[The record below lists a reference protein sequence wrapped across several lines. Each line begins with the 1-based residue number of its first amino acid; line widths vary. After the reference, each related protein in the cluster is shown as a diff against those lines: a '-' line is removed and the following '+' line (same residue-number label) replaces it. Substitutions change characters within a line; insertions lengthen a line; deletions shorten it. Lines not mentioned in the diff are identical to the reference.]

1 MSSPSYSSY
10 DPRCPD
16 YPPPRRATPQRP
28 RQTKAKDPRLQDCSG
43 SLTPP
48 SATSPPH
55 PNGQEESEVYNP
67 EFPAF
72 SPTSPPLYRP
82 GLSPVYHPST
92 TPPYNPSSPVY
103 HPSTT
108 PPYNP
113 SSPVYHP
120 STTPPYNPS
129 SPVYEQ
135 AYRAP
140 LPAVHY
146 TDPPAYGTS
155 SAYGS
160 TLGYGGS
167 TGAYGR
173 TSFHETRPLSSE
185 ASLPPPAERHFPG
198 FFPSSFAKTYARP
211 RYDTIRRRHKR
222 R

>member
-82 GLSPVYHPST
+82 GL
-92 TPPYNPSSPVY
+92 
-103 HPSTT
+103 
-108 PPYNP
+108 
-113 SSPVYHP
+113 SPVYHP